1 MCHDGWWCSA
11 TMQTKRFNGIK
22 KKRRRKDFSSRILMT
37 KGRDRSFLLK
47 ERKHYLGFYAMHKRR
62 QTLTKVSTLLKRG
75 VLVDVPPVDVPAV
88 ASGQDDRPI
97 EGDFRLTHDGFFRET
112 F

>member
-11 TMQTKRFNGIK
+11 TMQTKRFNNGIK
-22 KKRRRKDFSSRILMT
+22 KKRISMTRRGEIKILSSQ
-37 KGRDRSFLLK
+37 
-47 ERKHYLGFYAMHKRR
+47 RKHYLGFYAMHKRR